1 VNASR
6 SDVPAPPIVLDG
18 RYHLLVAA
26 LVRLHRSRRVQWA
39 LGVGSGAIVLV
50 LVLLA
55 ARHFA
60 TTSWPLSTGH
70 PALLLAA
77 GLLLVLAQWLKAYG
91 WGRLFTNEERPKPLA
106 LAAANGGAALIG
118 VALPG
123 RFDDAMRI
131 AVVRRYRP
139 CPTGVRVLCL
149 SLVMLGLIDCVA
161 LAPLAL
167 AAAVSGDAGN
177 AVRAGLAVVA
187 VAGVAAA
194 AVIVALPRVI
204 ASRHCLRFR
213 LGRWLTPRTTSL
225 RRASQACALVLACWV
240 VRAGAVFLLLG
251 ALGIGYSL
259 PLALVFLCAGAAA
272 AALPIGPG
280 GAATQVGAG
289 AAALIASGVGASQA
303 FSFAVSI
310 ATLGVLTGTAVL
322 VFAVVLQST
331 RALMTNRPVTRSGR
345 TRVQLQ
351 TELSMVARLSPALA
365 RKGPPPS

>member
-1 VNASR
+1 VEASR
-6 SDVPAPPIVLDG
+6 IDG
-18 RYHLLVAA
+18 RYRLLVQA
-26 LVRLHRSRRVQWA
+26 LVRLYHSRRVKWV
-39 LGVGSGAIVLV
+39 LGVGSFAIVIV

-70 PALLLAA
+70 PALLVAV

-91 WGRLFTNEERPKPLA
+91 WGRLFTKEERPKPLA

-123 RFDDAMRI
+123 RFDDAMRV
-131 AVVRRYRP
+131 AVVRRYKP

-149 SLVMLGLIDCVA
+149 SLVMLGLIDSVA

-187 VAGVAAA
+187 VAGLAAA
-194 AVIVALPRVI
+194 AVIVALPRVV

-259 PLALVFLCAGAAA
+259 SLALVFLCAGAAA

-303 FSFAVSI
+303 LSFAVSI

-331 RALMTNRPVTRSGR
+331 RALMTNRPATRSGR
-345 TRVQLQ
+345 TRAQLQ
-351 TELSMVARLSPALA
+351 SELALVARLSPALA
-365 RKGPPPS
+365 RKGPLRG